1 MAASRKALALDPL
14 APLINMNV
22 RWTYCAAGRPVEA
35 SHQAAKMIESD
46 PDFYG
51 AYWLQGAIH
60 LSAGE
65 YQAAVGQLRSA
76 VSLGGHQVV
85 VTTDCR
91 PIVELFNW
99 VAANPAPAAT
109 GDPFSCE
116 TLGIEMT
123 GRVATARVRDSDHHG
138 VVIDHFH
145 LLKVRER
152 WSIVSKLW
160 DGEP

>member
-1 MAASRKALALDPL
+1 MNDSKSSLMSWLLESLHEIYAHLGDDLIAA
-14 APLINMNV
+14 
-22 RWTYCAAGRPVEA
+22 
-35 SHQAAKMIESD
+35 
-46 PDFYG
+46 
-51 AYWLQGAIH
+51 
-60 LSAGE
+60 
-65 YQAAVGQLRSA
+65 
-76 VSLGGHQVV
+76 
-85 VTTDCR
+85 

-123 GRVATARVRDSDHHG
+123 GRVAAARVRERDHHG

-145 LLKVRER
+145 LLKVGER

-160 DGEP
+160 DAEP